1 MLLQFPTDP
10 AFGLHL
16 KALHSSYLDWITM
29 RRFAELVNAAIF
41 LSVIL
46 QLSPALLISSIPKQ
60 LLPNFTSTGPW
71 KVFQNFTGAHA
82 GDILD
87 GLGNMKKYFQQF
99 GYIPQGYSDFTD
111 EFDDALE
118 AAIKT
123 YQRNFNLKPT
133 GLLDEAT
140 IEQMAKPRCGNAD
153 IVNSSTSMSSGKTA
167 SIFHSVGHYSF
178 FPGQQRWPSDRW
190 NLTYAFYRQ
199 ESIPD
204 TAKAVFSR
212 AFQRWAAVTL
222 LTFSETTSTATADIK
237 IGFFVGDHNDG
248 EPFDGVLGTLAHAF
262 SPTAGMLHLDGDEE
276 WVIEGDVTTSTIST
290 AVDLESVVVHEI
302 GHVLGLGHSSVE
314 NSIMFPT
321 ISSRMRKVD
330 LAADDIQGIQV
341 LYGSNPNYTGISS
354 TPTTTDPERE
364 ANDCGFRLY
373 GWVPTALL
381 AVGLGVLL
389 P

>member
-29 RRFAELVNAAIF
+29 RRFAELVNATIF

-46 QLSPALLISSIPKQ
+46 QLSRASAHFFPDISVIPKQ

-99 GYIPQGYSDFTD
+99 GYIPQGYSDFID

-212 AFQRWAAVTL
+212 AFQRWAAVTP

-248 EPFDGVLGTLAHAF
+248 EPFDGVLGTLAHA
-262 SPTAGMLHLDGDEE
+262 
-276 WVIEGDVTTSTIST
+276 
-290 AVDLESVVVHEI
+290 
-302 GHVLGLGHSSVE
+302 
-314 NSIMFPT
+314 
-321 ISSRMRKVD
+321 VD

-354 TPTTTDPERE
+354 TPTTTNPERE

-381 AVGLGVLL
+381 TVGLGVLL